1 MFRKLGQ
8 LQVSNILINLLLVY
22 CRFEYKDNSY
32 KYDLYYTR
40 VSMLLQI
47 GPLLRLG

>member
-22 CRFEYKDNSY
+22 CLFEYKDNFY
-32 KYDLYYTR
+32 KYGLYYTR
-40 VSMLLQI
+40 V
-47 GPLLRLG
+47 